1 MHPIEIGLSFLEG
14 LALIASPC
22 ILPVLPLI
30 LSTSVEG
37 GRRRPFGIISGF
49 VIAFS
54 LFALLSRELVSVL
67 HINLDYIKYGSLIL
81 LALFGIMLLSEKLQ
95 EKFGSLTQNFAS
107 TGTTLSANAKDGFFS
122 GVLIGILIG
131 LVWTPCAGP
140 ILAVALVQIIRE
152 QNNFSAICLILAF
165 AIGAGIPMLI
175 ISLTGRRLIAKLS
188 FLSTNA
194 GLVRKILGVLVLGAV
209 LFIASGFNPQ
219 NILSRPTAQNN
230 SSITTSVKGSGE
242 LENALSNPYPM
253 PEFATSNVWLN
264 TPDNK
269 PLTPKLLK
277 GKVVL
282 VDFWTYS
289 CINCIRTQ
297 PYLND
302 WYNKY
307 HDKGLVIVGVH
318 APEFEFEKNKD
329 NVVQAIARDG
339 IKYPVALDNKL
350 DTWTN
355 YNNKYWPAHYL
366 VDKEGNVIYTSFG
379 EGNYQETENNIRA
392 LLGLDKNG
400 SNATNTIANYNLN
413 QTPETYLGFD
423 RADSFDGD
431 FNQNAEQDYILS
443 KNIPLNKWGISGKWL
458 IENQRIITKG
468 NNSSL
473 VINFNAKHVY
483 LVLGNPSNIP
493 ITINLKLNGQDLG
506 KDAGIDAPNGVVTVT
521 GHRLYE
527 LINQDTAKDGILEL
541 DIGSANLEAYA
552 FTFG

>member
-1 MHPIEIGLSFLEG
+1 MHLIEIGLSFLEG
-14 LALIASPC
+14 LVLIASPC

-30 LSTSVEG
+30 LSTSVAG

-54 LFALLSRELVSVL
+54 LFALLSRQLVLVL
-67 HINLDYIKYGSLIL
+67 HINLDYIKYGSLVL
-81 LALFGIMLLSEKLQ
+81 LAIFGIMLLSEKLQ
-95 EKFGSLTQNFAS
+95 EKFGNLTQSFAIS
-107 TGTTLSANAKDGFFS
+107 GTTLSANAKDGFCS
-122 GVLIGILIG
+122 GMLIGVLIG

-152 QNNFSAICLILAF
+152 QNDFGAICLILAF

-194 GLVRKILGVLVLGAV
+194 SLVRKILGVLVLGAV
-209 LFIASGFNPQ
+209 VFIASGFNLQ
-219 NILSRPTAQNN
+219 NISPLPTTQNN
-230 SSITTSVKGSGE
+230 TFIASSIKGSGE

-253 PEFATSNVWLN
+253 PQFAISNLWLN
-264 TPDNK
+264 TPNNN
-269 PLTPKLLK
+269 PLTPEMLK

-318 APEFEFEKNKD
+318 APEFEFEKNKN
-329 NVVQAIARDG
+329 NVLQAIAKDG
-339 IKYPVALDNKL
+339 IKYPVALDNNL

-366 VDKEGNVIYTSFG
+366 IDKDGNVVYNNFG
-379 EGNYQETENNIRA
+379 EGRYKETENNIRA
-392 LLGLDKNG
+392 LLGLDKDT
-400 SNATNTIANYNLN
+400 SDTKARINYNLN

-423 RADSFDGD
+423 RADSFDGGFKQD
-431 FNQNAEQDYILS
+431 EMQDYTLS
-443 KNIPLNKWGISGKWL
+443 NNIPLNKWSLSGKWL
-458 IENQRIITKG
+458 VENQRIITKG
-468 NNSSL
+468 NNSHL

-483 LVLGNPSNIP
+483 LVLGNSSNIP
-493 ITINLKLNGQDLG
+493 IVINLKLNGHDVA
-506 KDAGIDAPNGVVTVT
+506 KNAGVDAPNGVVNVT

-527 LINQDTAKDGILEL
+527 LINQDTAKDGLLEL
-541 DIGSANLEAYA
+541 DIRS
-552 FTFG
+552 